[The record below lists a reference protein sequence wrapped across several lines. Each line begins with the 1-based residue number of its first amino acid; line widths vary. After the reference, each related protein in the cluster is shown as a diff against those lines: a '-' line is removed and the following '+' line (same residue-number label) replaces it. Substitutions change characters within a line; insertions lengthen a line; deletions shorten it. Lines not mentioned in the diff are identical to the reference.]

1 MEENGR
7 KELGDSSTDN
17 LFKEFYY
24 KGEQRNGLLA
34 GGRSRLKRRVFKI
47 EKVLG
52 GLRRKE
58 AAPRESGRAG
68 GPGKWVGSPGS
79 MQGPTGDLRS

>member
-1 MEENGR
+1 MGEKDLEIAIQTTCSRSFNC
-7 KELGDSSTDN
+7 
-17 LFKEFYY
+17 

-34 GGRSRLKRRVFKI
+34 GGRSRLERRVFEI

-58 AAPRESGRAG
+58 AGPGESGRAG
-68 GPGKWVGSPGS
+68 GPGKWVGSPGCI
-79 MQGPTGDLRS
+79 QGPT